1 MKFNSKFKIFHLIGA
16 IVLISGF
23 GIYQSKLDSTKI
35 IIEHIGRE
43 SSQFQ
48 DVINAAV
55 LPNIKALK
63 EISFIAFFLLAGL
76 FYKFIHTEYFNKN
89 KNI

>member
-1 MKFNSKFKIFHLIGA
+1 MKFNSKFKIFHLLGTI
-16 IVLISGF
+16 ILISGF
-23 GIYQSKLDSTKI
+23 GIYQSKLYSTKI

-48 DVINAAV
+48 DVINTAV
-55 LPNIKALK
+55 LPNITALK
-63 EISFIAFFLLAGL
+63 ELSYIAFFLLAGV
-76 FYKFIHTEYFNKN
+76 FYKFIHTEYFSKN